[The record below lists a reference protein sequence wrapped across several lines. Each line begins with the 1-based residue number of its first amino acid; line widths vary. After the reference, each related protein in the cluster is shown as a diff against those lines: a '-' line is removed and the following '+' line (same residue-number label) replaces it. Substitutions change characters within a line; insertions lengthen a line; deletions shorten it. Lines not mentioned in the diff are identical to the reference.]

1 MKLPE
6 MQRIFWV
13 GPPSSPSQKK
23 LTFRTSGSEEG
34 FKLDPNKMYRTKE
47 TGSFNQEFIKFWY
60 ILCNNLLITSNN
72 HFYQCRDILT
82 CERRTG
88 LCYLIFLFYYILNL
102 NLNAIYWY
110 SMILILPEWIF
121 GILDYQDFHSC
132 NVLCRR
138 SEWIF
143 GPRHQFV
150 VCRSKCGVCFWRQ
163 FIT

>member
-23 LTFRTSGSEEG
+23 LAFRTSGSEEG

-72 HFYQCRDILT
+72 HFYQCRQSLT
-82 CERRTG
+82 CESWTG
-88 LCYLIFLFYYILNL
+88 SLLFYIFITFFFI

-110 SMILILPEWIF
+110 SMMYCLNEFLEYKI
-121 GILDYQDFHSC
+121 YQDFHSC
-132 NVLCRR
+132 NFLCHRADQNEF
-138 SEWIF
+138 S
-143 GPRHQFV
+143 GHC
-150 VCRSKCGVCFWRQ
+150 CR
-163 FIT
+163 